1 MTDLRDFPALFR
13 SAKQKGRQWPYQ
25 TSSQIEEPAMKPIK
39 RYLEIALFTATMACL
54 LAAPGVRAQAWPA
67 KQPIR
72 IISPY
77 APGGTTDVMGR
88 LLGQKLQEKF
98 GQTVVVEN
106 RSGAGGNI
114 GTDAV
119 AKAAPDGYTLLLA
132 SSGPLVIAPS
142 LYPKLPYQPLKDFTY
157 IAPVASAAFVI
168 VANAKS
174 GINSLADLIAR
185 GKEGKLAFAS
195 AGSGTPQHIIGE
207 LFNIQAGTRLL
218 HIPYKG
224 SGPAMNDLVGGQVPV
239 AFENPVA
246 AMPHVRTGRLKA
258 LAVTGARRSE
268 TLPDIPTVAE
278 LSLPGFEAKPWYGLL
293 GPANLPPDITSKLN
307 MAVTEILNDI
317 EIRKKMHAL
326 GAEPMQMTPD
336 QFTKITREELDKWT
350 RVVKTSGAT
359 ID

>member
-1 MTDLRDFPALFR
+1 
-13 SAKQKGRQWPYQ
+13 
-25 TSSQIEEPAMKPIK
+25 MKPI
-39 RYLEIALFTATMACL
+39 RYCLKIALALVAAAGLLTASGAQ
-54 LAAPGVRAQAWPA
+54 AQAWPA

-142 LYPKLPYQPLKDFTY
+142 LYPKLPYHPLKDFTY
-157 IAPVASAAFVI
+157 ITPVASAAFVI
-168 VANAKS
+168 VVNAKS
-174 GINSLADLIAR
+174 GINSLAELIAQ
-185 GKEGKLAFAS
+185 GKQGKLAFAS

-207 LFNIQAGTRLL
+207 LFNIQAGTKLL

-258 LAVTGARRSE
+258 LAVTGAKRSE
-268 TLPDIPTVAE
+268 TLPEIPTVAE
-278 LSLPGFEAKPWYGLL
+278 LSLPGFEARPWYGLL
-293 GPANLPPDITSKLN
+293 GPANLPADITSKLN
-307 MAVTEILNDI
+307 AAVTEILNNN
-317 EIRKKMHAL
+317 EIRQRMHAL
-326 GAEPMQMTPD
+326 GAESMPMTPD
-336 QFTKITREELDKWT
+336 QFRKFAGEELAKWS
-350 RVVKTSGAT
+350 RVVKVSGAT